1 MKSTNIEIDS
11 LDILQELFGINDKLI
26 KVIEN
31 RLGVSIT
38 QRNSCI
44 TVSGTNDGR
53 IHSAVNII
61 EAMKEA
67 LEKQQ
72 QLSVDMVHRF
82 LDETEEEDDSEED
95 IADSTRKVLGDAVT
109 LNYKNI
115 PIRTKTIGQKN
126 YITALKNNTV
136 TICIGPAGTGKTY
149 LAVAMAVTAFRS
161 KIVNRII
168 LTRPAVEAGEKLG
181 FLPGDLQSKVDP
193 YLRPLYDALFDMLG
207 AETYQK
213 YVERGNIEVAPLAYM
228 RGRTLDDSFI
238 ILDEAQNTTCEQMK
252 MFLTRLGFNSK
263 MVITGDITQIDLPR
277 GAKSGLKDCMRILRN
292 IDGIGLCRFDE
303 KDVVR
308 HKLVQDIIKAYAKY
322 ENTRDRD

>member
-72 QLSVDMVHRF
+72 QLSVDMIHRF

-149 LAVAMAVTAFRS
+149 LAVAYAAELYRNDE
-161 KIVNRII
+161 IERII
-168 LTRPAVEAGEKLG
+168 LSRPAIEAGEKLG
-181 FLPGDLQSKVDP
+181 FLPGDLQ
-193 YLRPLYDALFDMLG
+193 
-207 AETYQK
+207 
-213 YVERGNIEVAPLAYM
+213 
-228 RGRTLDDSFI
+228 
-238 ILDEAQNTTCEQMK
+238 
-252 MFLTRLGFNSK
+252 
-263 MVITGDITQIDLPR
+263 
-277 GAKSGLKDCMRILRN
+277 
-292 IDGIGLCRFDE
+292 
-303 KDVVR
+303 
-308 HKLVQDIIKAYAKY
+308 
-322 ENTRDRD
+322 